1 MWYGGVCRP
10 QTSGYNWAM
19 GATRPKRIAT
29 PKEAS
34 PPSKRP
40 DLARGLPGSDRD
52 RAEQRREFAKKHRET
67 LRRLGK

>member
-1 MWYGGVCRP
+1 
-10 QTSGYNWAM
+10 M

-40 DLARGLPGSDRD
+40 ARGLPGSDRE